1 MARVVLPGVLQVFFP
16 RALVNA
22 YVVRADVLTIVDTGT
37 PGAAGKILAG
47 LDRVGLRAVDVGR
60 ILLTHAHA
68 DHAGNAAELAA
79 ATGAAVHV
87 SPGAAP
93 FVSERRE
100 QPRPRPATPMG
111 RGLVPYVKVA
121 LPWTLESVATE
132 PSLVDGAQVGPFRVI
147 DTPGH
152 SAGHVSL
159 LWEERGILFAGD
171 AAANI
176 TAVGPHPAADDPALA
191 RATFRRLGEHRF
203 GCACFG
209 HGLALRERAAERFR
223 G

>member
-1 MARVVLPGVLQVFFP
+1 MARVILPGVLQVFFP

-22 YVVRADVLTIVDTGT
+22 YLVRADVPTIIDTGT
-37 PGAAGKILAG
+37 PGAAERVLGALG
-47 LDRVGLRAVDVGR
+47 GVGLRPGDVGR

-68 DHAGNAAELAA
+68 DHAGNAAELAG

-87 SPGAAP
+87 APGAAP

-100 QPRPRPATPMG
+100 QPRPQAATPIG
-111 RGLVPYVKVA
+111 HGLVQYVKVA
-121 LPWTLESVATE
+121 LPWTLDPFETE
-132 PSLVDGAQVGPFRVI
+132 ASLVDGAQVGPFRVV

-176 TAVGPHPAADDPALA
+176 TAVGPHPAADDPDLS

-203 GCACFG
+203 DSACFG